1 MSNILNLMRDTA
13 LYLLQTLQ
21 HNGVILVL
29 GILIA
34 GALRV
39 YVDAERMKRWL
50 LNRPALSIPATVAF
64 GAFTPFCACGTMA
77 VVLGML
83 ASSLPW
89 GAVMAFLTSSPLM
102 SPDEFVMISG
112 ILGLRF
118 ALALTISSV
127 LIGVGAGYAANTLQ
141 NKTAFFADQLR
152 FSDTKKR
159 PATRKG
165 TATNAALRSA
175 RFIPSASYSGS
186 ASASCCVGTQA
197 GTCCIKAEPIK
208 PASLVAALFRRLKLD
223 ELAETIFEIGIKK
236 ILPLF
241 LAFAAIGFL
250 INRFV
255 PTAWVTAIFG
265 AKNIFYGPDRGNCWA
280 SALCKRQ
287 RGNSADEFPDASGCL
302 AGRDAGVY
310 DHRPRH
316 QRGRHRGSIV
326 DPETPRNCVL
336 YSLSHDWRN
345 HIGLRLRRGS
355 TAVLTQGIRFFA
367 LLFLRYLKER
377 HR

>member
-186 ASASCCVGTQA
+186 ASASCCAGTQA

-255 PTAWVTAIFG
+255 PAVWVTAIFG
-265 AKNIFYGPDRGNCWA
+265 AKNIFAVPIAAIVGLPLYVNG
-280 SALCKRQ
+280 SAAIPLM
-287 RGNSADEFPDASGCL
+287 NSL
-302 AGRDAGVY
+302 MQAGVSPGAMLAFMITGPGTSAGVIAGVSSILKPRAIAFYIVCLMIGGIVLGYAY
-310 DHRPRH
+310 D
-316 QRGRHRGSIV
+316 
-326 DPETPRNCVL
+326 
-336 YSLSHDWRN
+336 
-345 HIGLRLRRGS
+345 
-355 TAVLTQGIRFFA
+355 AVL
-367 LLFLRYLKER
+367 LLF
-377 HR
+377 